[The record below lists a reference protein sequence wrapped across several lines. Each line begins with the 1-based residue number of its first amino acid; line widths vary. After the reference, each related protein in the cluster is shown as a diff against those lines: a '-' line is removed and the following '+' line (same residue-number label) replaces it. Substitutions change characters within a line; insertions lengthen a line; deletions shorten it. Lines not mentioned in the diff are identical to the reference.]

1 MTVRALPGP
10 RSEWL
15 LDGADAL
22 GLTEWVVST
31 HSDRAGV
38 RLDGYPLERAP
49 AFEGAELPSEG
60 IVRGAVQVP
69 AGGLPVVFLSDH
81 PVTGGYPVVAVL
93 PEAETDRLA
102 QARPGQAV
110 RIG

>member
-31 HSDRAGV
+31 HSDRVGV
-38 RLDGYPLERAP
+38 RLDGYPLER
-49 AFEGAELPSEG
+49 AELPSEG

-110 RIG
+110 RMG

>member
-1 MTVRALPGP
+1 M
-10 RSEWL
+10 
-15 LDGADAL
+15 
-22 GLTEWVVST
+22 
-31 HSDRAGV
+31 
-38 RLDGYPLERAP
+38 
-49 AFEGAELPSEG
+49 
-60 IVRGAVQVP
+60 RGAVQVP